1 MDIKSMTLD
10 ELKDACQQ
18 MGEKPFRAKQLYDW
32 MHHRLAG
39 SYDEMT
45 NLSKAFREKE
55 ITVMEMVHSLFMAA
69 SLFH

>member
-45 NLSKAFREKE
+45 NLSLAFRKK
-55 ITVMEMVHSLFMAA
+55 L
-69 SLFH
+69 